1 MGFGTPPTLNKT
13 FIALVPKV
21 KKPTHSSQFRPIS
34 LCNVI
39 FKLIT
44 KTIANRLKVILPSIV
59 SINQSVLVPGRL
71 ITDSAL
77 VAFETFYY
85 LNTKKTGMNE
95 KLYGV
100 EA

>member
-1 MGFGTPPTLNKT
+1 M
-13 FIALVPKV
+13 
-21 KKPTHSSQFRPIS
+21 
-34 LCNVI
+34 
-39 FKLIT
+39 
-44 KTIANRLKVILPSIV
+44 

-100 EA
+100 EAWQGVMEFLGGSIIFYGISP